1 MLYIECHKR
10 VPTNLIY
17 KFDHKFD
24 FVPGDDLLARAKELA
39 QNEVT
44 NKTDLYYRFCVVT
57 SAFFQYICDRLDL
70 CDIPDLMQAYNDVE
84 TEIVNAVLTD
94 MIHLYFIN
102 PNLVRAFISVFFSGD
117 SSRLNDYESI
127 SVDLYNGV
135 FCTIRDLVGHLVI
148 DRFDEICTDP
158 DDRAR
163 VFCDE

>member
-24 FVPGDDLLARAKELA
+24 FVPGDNLLARAKELA

-44 NKTDLYYRFCVVT
+44 NKTDLYHRFCVVT
-57 SAFFQYICDRLDL
+57 MAFFDAFRCYNEL
-70 CDIPDLMQAYNDVE
+70 CDISDLRQAYIDIETKIVTDVLA
-84 TEIVNAVLTD
+84 N
-94 MIHLYFIN
+94 MIHLYFID

-117 SSRLNDYESI
+117 SSRLNDYGISAES
-127 SVDLYNGV
+127 YNGV
-135 FCTIRDLVGHLVI
+135 YRMIKEIMFNHVI

-163 VFCDE
+163 LLDE